1 MTDPTV
7 PQTNPAEM
15 DAPIPA
21 AVAEDKTV
29 ISAPEK
35 AREREELFR
44 SVTMAEVARVLE
56 GKTLDHFS
64 LEKLIGGGGMGA
76 VFRGRDTRLNRTVAI
91 KVVPSQRR
99 DAEALRRFRAE
110 AQAAA
115 RLDHPNIARVYYIGE
130 ADDWN
135 YIVFEYID
143 GINVR
148 ELVTREG
155 PLSVDDAV
163 FYTRQVT
170 EALQHAFERDVVH
183 RDIKPS
189 NLLVSTGGQL
199 KLVDMGLARS
209 TSQDRS
215 SADLTASGV
224 TLGTFDYISP
234 EQARDPRDADV
245 RSDLY
250 SLGCTLYFMLTGEPP
265 FPDGTALQKLL
276 SHGSQPPP
284 DPRRVRSDLGD
295 ELIAIMMK
303 LMAKRPT
310 DRYQKPVELIGDL
323 ILLADLEQLP
333 KSRLPGSLTV
343 TPTIA
348 QRSLLETHLPWIFA
362 AMLLLFSVLWM
373 QNAETW
379 SASYP
384 LPQPRI
390 MMADESLEAP
400 TVTPSSLKPSAKES
414 TLEENSDFSEQS
426 TSATTSEKRLDGSPA
441 NPSLPMSEAKL
452 DSRDGA
458 LTPMPAD
465 SSSGLALSP
474 PSLSSPDVASLSGI
488 GSTKPTAEKPFK
500 MVDDRY
506 GPEPRR
512 DSRSGSVDN
521 NMSPA
526 SPPPIAASPATPADV
541 DSKLIDS
548 LIISDEPLA
557 SVAPNQLR
565 KGSLQEAILAA
576 KDNPRIARIQLA
588 TNLVRLSP
596 IQIPRSGLV
605 IEAAPGYAPI
615 LAATVSSST
624 SSMPGTDN
632 SAAASIEV
640 GGHEVTWKGIEFRL
654 SAQDGMQR
662 GAIWKVNPHAVLN
675 LEQCIVT
682 LDDPSQRSLL
692 TAIVVDSDNTAGT
705 PSVNDSPEAE
715 NASVV
720 NSNLGVSRELD
731 PLQIRA
737 EDIIVRGE
745 GDWLSM
751 PVSHRAEFRFD
762 NGLIALSGKL
772 LLLGGTVRKDSRP
785 LTIRLFMDRV
795 TCFARSGLAVI
806 DSSSS
811 SQYPICLV
819 RQAVAC
825 SFAVG
830 SNASLVRFLLGENP
844 PAMADILQF
853 RGNDNAYDISVETV
867 CEVLS
872 GGRAA
877 QQFSL
882 GNATSDWFQDRSLET
897 SIRWVSVG
905 SPTTALS
912 KQTPENYLQRGTMFI
927 PGFQVSRLPRLS
939 SSSAAAPPTPTP
951 PPSGNTP

>member
-1 MTDPTV
+1 MTDPMV
-7 PQTNPAEM
+7 PQTNPAET

-56 GKTLDHFS
+56 GKTLDHFT

-163 FYTRQVT
+163 FYTRQIT

-284 DPRRVRSDLGD
+284 DPRRMRSDLGD

-348 QRSLLETHLPWIFA
+348 QRSLLETHLPWISA
-362 AMLLLFSVLWM
+362 ATILLLSVLWM

-390 MMADESLEAP
+390 TMADDSLEEPAI
-400 TVTPSSLKPSAKES
+400 TPSSLKPSAKDNS
-414 TLEENSDFSEQS
+414 TAENSDLSEQPS
-426 TSATTSEKRLDGSPA
+426 SATTNEKRLEASPA
-441 NPSLPMSEAKL
+441 NPSMPISEIKR
-452 DSRDGA
+452 DSRESSLA
-458 LTPMPAD
+458 PMPGDSNSGPA
-465 SSSGLALSP
+465 SSSPSLLSP
-474 PSLSSPDVASLSGI
+474 DTASLSGI
-488 GSTKPTAEKPFK
+488 GSTKPAAEKPFK

-506 GPEPRR
+506 GPEPSRN
-512 DSRSGSVDN
+512 SRSSSTEN

-526 SPPPIAASPATPADV
+526 SPPPIAATPANVADPE
-541 DSKLIDS
+541 SKLIDS

-557 SVAPNQLR
+557 AVAPNQLR
-565 KGSLQEAILAA
+565 KTTLQEAILTA
-576 KDNPRIARIQLA
+576 KDNPRIARIQVA

-605 IEAAPGYAPI
+605 IEAAPGYAPV

-624 SSMPGTDN
+624 SSMPGTD
-632 SAAASIEV
+632 SAVAASIDV

-654 SAQDGMQR
+654 SAQDGTQR
-662 GAIWKVNPHAVLN
+662 GAIWKVNPNAVLN

-692 TAIVVDSDNTAGT
+692 TAIIVDSDSTAGVS
-705 PSVNDSPEAE
+705 SVGEPVGSDI
-715 NASVV
+715 ASVV
-720 NSNLGVSRELD
+720 GTNPGVSRELD

-745 GDWLSM
+745 GDWLFM
-751 PVSHRAEFRFD
+751 PVSQRAEFRFD

-772 LLLGGTVRKDSRP
+772 LLLGGTARKESRP
-785 LTIRLFMDRV
+785 LTVRLFMDRV

-806 DSSSS
+806 DSSSA
-811 SQYPICLV
+811 SQFPICLV

-830 SNASLVRFLLGENP
+830 SNAPLVRFLLGENP

-872 GGRAA
+872 GGRVT
-877 QQFSL
+877 QLFSL
-882 GNATSDWFQDRSLET
+882 GNATSEWFQDRSLET
-897 SIRWVSVG
+897 SIRWVSAG

-939 SSSAAAPPTPTP
+939 STSATAPPTPTP
-951 PPSGNTP
+951 PPSGNMP